1 MLKENIKLI
10 ILISLIAIVSLSST
24 YAFIQLNA
32 TSNTA
37 TGTGG
42 CFNVNYSGSTEV
54 NNSEAVT
61 STTQYTTVKSTT
73 IELSKSTGC
82 DIYTEASIYLHTD
95 SSNNTAPLCLESTNQ
110 DYIDGCC
117 SMKYQVMQG
126 DTVISSG
133 TVNKPTN
140 ENDDQILATVP
151 LTDPDPDT
159 GKGVSY
165 DVYLWIDSSTSKGI
179 YHGTT
184 YSGSIYASAIQS
196 STIK

>member
-42 CFNVNYSGSTEV
+42 CFNVNYSGNSTDV
-54 NNSEAVT
+54 NNSEVVT
-61 STTQYTTVKSTT
+61 STQYTTVKSTK
-73 IELSKSTGC
+73 IALYKSADC

-95 SSNNTAPLCLESTNQ
+95 TNTNSAPLCLESTNQ

-133 TVNKPTN
+133 TVNEPTN

-151 LTDPDPDT
+151 LTT
-159 GKGVSY
+159 SSVSY

>member
-10 ILISLIAIVSLSST
+10 ILISLIAIISLSST
-24 YAFIQLNA
+24 YAFIQLGA

-42 CFNVNYSGSTEV
+42 CFNVNYSGNSTDV
-54 NNSEAVT
+54 NNSEVVT
-61 STTQYTTVKSTT
+61 STQYTTVKSTE
-73 IELSKSTGC
+73 IALYKSADC
-82 DIYTEASIYLHTD
+82 DIYTEALIYLHTD
-95 SSNNTAPLCLESTNQ
+95 SSNNTAPLCLNTNHS

-126 DTVISSG
+126 NTVISSG
-133 TVNKPTN
+133 IVNKPDN
-140 ENDDQILATVP
+140 ENDDQLLATVP
-151 LTDPDPDT
+151 LTT
-159 GKGVSY
+159 SSVSY

>member
-42 CFNVNYSGSTEV
+42 CFNVNYSGNSTDV
-54 NNSEAVT
+54 NNSEVVT
-61 STTQYTTVKSTT
+61 STQYTTVKSTK
-73 IELSKSTGC
+73 IALYKSADC
-82 DIYTEASIYLHTD
+82 DIYTDASIYLHTD
-95 SSNNTAPLCLESTNQ
+95 SSNNTAPLCLNTNHS

-126 DTVISSG
+126 NTVISSG
-133 TVNKPTN
+133 TVNKPDN
-140 ENDDQILATVP
+140 ENDDQLLATVP
-151 LTDPDPDT
+151 LTT
-159 GKGVSY
+159 SSVSY